1 MYKNGEAIS
10 MLMEAEDVIVNI
22 IRSVVEYNEAKMIED
37 GEDAEM
43 AHKVATMVAVKMV
56 ENVCH
61 KMAIYEGE
69 LLRGDAKQEFEELM
83 GRRLS

>member
-1 MYKNGEAIS
+1 MDKIGNEIS

-22 IRSVVEYNEAKMIED
+22 LRSVVEYNEAKMVEG
-37 GEDAEM
+37 GEDAEL

-83 GRRLS
+83 GRNLS